1 MVDRRCRSCGFV
13 CDIKWKL
20 VPCKHQNRCY
30 RKNCSFLH
38 DNERNNLLCRI
49 CTNKSHGI
57 SRYGNSFRDS
67 NRDIHRSR
75 SDRLVQI
82 RPPKYVE
89 YRGQEQDIERYRRE
103 QISRRRTSVKRKRED
118 DNSSR
123 FNQNNRKR
131 IRNTDV
137 DLHSKNIIDNRK
149 SFSDIGEDINDLL
162 VSIRKSRAKSDYD
175 TVGSLLSILFR
186 KLNTAKSIK
195 STVHIR
201 KSKEN
206 PNTVRSELGIVSSQ
220 TDRFIEEIKASM
232 RQYIESS
239 NSDDISDY
247 TCGKSDPDIVFLID
261 GDQFPRNKDIAFN
274 LIKKYSDKYGCTD
287 LSVKLFKQCMEDNSL
302 EVQHQFLIRQ
312 CEKDSIGI
320 DITNVPRRIPKSY
333 VNRALSAGIPMSDI
347 EPIREVVD
355 YCMINNF
362 RNTFSKNTNAHYV
375 MVTTDST
382 MIATILAMS
391 IAIKGHTRDISNLY
405 CHNRLI
411 PRWIK
416 RLPGYVGY
424 NTNEI

>member
-206 PNTVRSELGIVSSQ
+206 P
-220 TDRFIEEIKASM
+220 K
-232 RQYIESS
+232 
-239 NSDDISDY
+239 
-247 TCGKSDPDIVFLID
+247 
-261 GDQFPRNKDIAFN
+261 
-274 LIKKYSDKYGCTD
+274 
-287 LSVKLFKQCMEDNSL
+287 
-302 EVQHQFLIRQ
+302 
-312 CEKDSIGI
+312 
-320 DITNVPRRIPKSY
+320 RIH
-333 VNRALSAGIPMSDI
+333 D
-347 EPIREVVD
+347 
-355 YCMINNF
+355 
-362 RNTFSKNTNAHYV
+362 H
-375 MVTTDST
+375 
-382 MIATILAMS
+382 
-391 IAIKGHTRDISNLY
+391 
-405 CHNRLI
+405 
-411 PRWIK
+411 
-416 RLPGYVGY
+416 
-424 NTNEI
+424 